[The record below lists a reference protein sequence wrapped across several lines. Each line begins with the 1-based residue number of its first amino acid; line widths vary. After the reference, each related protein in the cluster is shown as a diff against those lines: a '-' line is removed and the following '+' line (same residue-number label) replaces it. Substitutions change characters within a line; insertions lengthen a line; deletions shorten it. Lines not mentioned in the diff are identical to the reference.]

1 MTTSTVK
8 SWFGKKG
15 FSLRSMRELFM
26 TKKDVEAAA
35 AVPVRVAINLCAGA
49 SPVLKRGVQEAFL
62 SKNETGLLHV
72 ADVVPGARL
81 RINPA
86 ADFAL
91 ILAPDDIERTSAA
104 VQAAVAWA
112 AAGVPVAVLG
122 TSQSVLVDIETQA
135 SLALDKRGTFSES
148 NAFVL
153 KTFCGTSLDATACL
167 KRLATWMVD
176 TSHKTIALGA
186 NWEFLRGA
194 ACKKA
199 IMSAALANVAVGGIN
214 IIPGADFPLMA
225 INQVQMAM
233 KIATMYGYEI
243 SFERIPEALFI
254 MLSGLMMRGV
264 AKGLT
269 APIKH
274 GKFIIKGALGFA
286 GTWATGEALV
296 QRFERGQ
303 TIDAILDDLGSNS
316 KMVLEKASDT
326 VMTKFGELV
335 GGLLEVEPGAVY
347 KVH

>member
-1 MTTSTVK
+1 MATSTVK

-26 TKKDVEAAA
+26 TKKDVKAAA
-35 AVPVRVAINLCAGA
+35 VVPVRVAINLCANT
-49 SPVLKRGVQEAFL
+49 SPALKRAVQDAFF
-62 SKNETGLLHV
+62 SSSETGLLHV
-72 ADVVPGARL
+72 AEIVPGARL

-91 ILAPDDIERTSAA
+91 ILAPEDIERTTPAA
-104 VQAAVAWA
+104 QAAAAWA

-122 TSQSVLVDIETQA
+122 TAQSVLVDIETQA
-135 SLALDKRGTFSES
+135 SLVLAKRGTFSES
-148 NAFVL
+148 NEFVL
-153 KTFCGTSLDATACL
+153 KTFCTGTANENTSLV
-167 KRLATWMVD
+167 RLAKWMVD
-176 TSHKTIALGA
+176 TSDKTIALGT
-186 NWEFLRGA
+186 NWEFLRGS
-194 ACKKA
+194 ACKKI
-199 IMSAALANVAVGGIN
+199 IMRAALANVAVGGIN

-243 SFERIPEALFI
+243 SLERIPEALFI
-254 MLSGLMMRGV
+254 MLSGLTMRGI

-286 GTWATGEALV
+286 GTWAVGEALV

-303 TIDAILDDLGSNS
+303 TIDAVLDEMGTHS
-316 KMVLEKASDT
+316 KEALEKVSDT
-326 VMTKFGELV
+326 VMTKFGELA
-335 GGLLEVEPGAVY
+335 GGLLEVEPGAIY
-347 KVH
+347 KVR